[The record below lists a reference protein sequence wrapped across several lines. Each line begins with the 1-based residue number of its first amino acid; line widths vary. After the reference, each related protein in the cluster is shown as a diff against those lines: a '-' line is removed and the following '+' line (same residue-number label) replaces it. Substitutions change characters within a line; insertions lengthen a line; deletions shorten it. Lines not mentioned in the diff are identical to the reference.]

1 LPKRGV
7 SGNFPP
13 QFGWPFRSR
22 KAGQGLRNAPVA
34 VADIAFGPG
43 SRAISNEVK
52 IAGPAPEGRG
62 TGATR
67 SGRAIFATLLSPAR
81 LARMKSVAL
90 ILAVVAIAAAG
101 ALAVL
106 VGTRDFSQLPGR
118 VTEAVLVETGGQL
131 RLGKA
136 EIRYWPQPRLVFSQL
151 HFDHPGAGLLLT
163 SGRAVLR
170 IGLIDLLDGRLDQPH
185 LELTGAD
192 IRLDPGAF
200 HQAAASPRGL
210 IALLDR
216 LTTSFSGSRLA
227 GARLNL
233 TQARISLAQ
242 DGQSAPDLLL
252 EPVDARLRYRAGS
265 GRLDITARRNS
276 TLRPLEF
283 SASLPTAR
291 ALNGREP
298 RSASARLSG
307 FGSRGTF
314 EGSLTRHSDLTLNGR
329 IDLSLHDDLA
339 AMMGIALGR
348 ARRSGDEQTRLA
360 GTFSLDARGGG
371 LEGLTIAR
379 GDGSLSGIASL
390 RENAGRWGVSAT
402 LAGDLI
408 DGTAAHAALQRL
420 RVPQGGWSRAELDVN
435 PASRVDLDLRLSTK
449 VFKLG
454 RVALENA
461 ALSVFTRR
469 GRAEFSIA
477 DSRYAGGTLKARVSV
492 MERPD
497 GQDLRFQISGDR
509 IESETLL
516 DQAFDLSRLRGI
528 SNFVLQGD
536 SSGKTIAELAA
547 NLNGSGGIEIRSGSI
562 TGIDA
567 NRLMA
572 RLAESRPEAA
582 LLSSLGGR
590 TPFETLSTHVSIR
603 NGRIEPVGSNLSAPR
618 VIGLLEGAID
628 LSAQRHDLAIVL
640 RRREDQPPLPNDF
653 FAFRIEGALFAPQLR
668 PDLSLL
674 ARRS

>member
-1 LPKRGV
+1 L
-7 SGNFPP
+7 
-13 QFGWPFRSR
+13 
-22 KAGQGLRNAPVA
+22 
-34 VADIAFGPG
+34 
-43 SRAISNEVK
+43 
-52 IAGPAPEGRG
+52 AGPAPEGRS
-62 TGATR
+62 TGAAR
-67 SGRAIFATLLSPAR
+67 SGDGLFASLLSPVTLAR
-81 LARMKSVAL
+81 LKLAAL
-90 ILAVVAIAAAG
+90 FLGLGALVVAG
-101 ALAVL
+101 ALAAL
-106 VGTRDFSQLPGR
+106 VRSRDLSQIPAR
-118 VTEAVLVETGGQL
+118 VVEAVLAETGGHL
-131 RLGKA
+131 RFGKA
-136 EIRYWPQPRLVFSQL
+136 EIRYWPQPRIVFDRLSFE
-151 HFDHPGAGLLLT
+151 HADAGLWLN

-170 IGLIDLLDGRLDQPH
+170 IGLTDLLDGSIDQPH
-185 LELTGAD
+185 LELSAPD
-192 IRLDPGAF
+192 IRFSAAPF
-200 HQAAASPRGL
+200 QQAAASPSGL
-210 IALLDR
+210 IALLDKLSASFAGTRLAAAR
-216 LTTSFSGSRLA
+216 LT
-227 GARLNL
+227 L
-233 TQARISLAQ
+233 TQARVSMAEAGL
-242 DGQSAPDLLL
+242 GPSNLLL

-291 ALNGREP
+291 ALDNRQA
-298 RSASARLSG
+298 RAASFRISG

-314 EGSLTRHSDLTLNGR
+314 EGTMARQADLALNGR
-329 IDLSLHDDLA
+329 IDISIHDDLA
-339 AMMGIALGR
+339 RLVGLSLSR
-348 ARRSGDEQTRLA
+348 PPRTSDEQTRLA
-360 GTFSLDARGGG
+360 GSFMLDTRGGG
-371 LEGLTIAR
+371 LEGLTISR

-402 LAGDLI
+402 LAGDLV

-420 RVPQGGWSRAELDVN
+420 RAPEGSWSRAELDVN
-435 PASRVDLDLRLSTK
+435 PASRIDLDLRLSTK

-461 ALSVFTRR
+461 ALSVFTRK

-477 DSRYAGGTLKARVSV
+477 DSRYAGGTLKARVTV
-492 MERPD
+492 MERPG

-516 DQAFDLSRLRGI
+516 EQAFDLSRLRGI

-536 SSGKTIAELAA
+536 SSGRTISELAA
-547 NLNGSGGIEIRSGSI
+547 NLNGSGGVEIRAGTI
-562 TGIDA
+562 IGIDA

-572 RLAESRPEAA
+572 RIAESRPEAA
-582 LLSSLGGR
+582 LLASLGGR
-590 TPFETLSTHVSIR
+590 TPFETISTHVTIR
-603 NGRIEPVGSNLSAPR
+603 NGRIEPVGSTLTAPR
-618 VIGLLEGAID
+618 MIGLLEGAID